1 MRMFFTAYLKANPHV
16 AAFLDQTVNG
26 ETVAGVMGYDLYALA
41 PDDPLPHVLEQI
53 GTYGQL

>member
-1 MRMFFTAYLKANPHV
+1 MRVFQDS
-16 AAFLDQTVNG
+16 LDQTVNG